1 MLCPNMI
8 LLLDMIVVSKFVLI
22 LIIAGFMPLSSISFF
37 RHMMPKKEK
46 EYNKA
51 IKEMGIKTN
60 RTVADT
66 YNYRRYFLPVSF
78 VTLICLLYST
88 YFTFAN
94 TFVADMKDSLL
105 LTGAFFGGT
114 ENKALMEQSM
124 SVLTYAFLGGFIWSA
139 QTIIRRLI
147 NNDLPPSV
155 YYSAGIR
162 ILLAS
167 AVALVLSFVIG
178 EEGSSNIIK
187 FKSSL
192 AAIAFLTGM
201 FPERVLSYLITVYQK
216 FVNPDEM
223 NTKQL
228 SLERLEGIS
237 MQHKERLEEIG
248 IDNAQNLATSSLT
261 QLCVETP
268 FEARMLL
275 DWIGQAKLLCYFKDD
290 IEKIRGVGIRS
301 VFDFFLAPKTAQQ
314 LQALAQAAGVS
325 KELLQNVYQEV
336 INDRGIQALY
346 GFLSGVNTPNE
357 EVDNQATT
365 ATTANQPKP
374 ANTAD
379 GTNPVP
385 TADKSKSTSTAGKS
399 KPTTTADKSKPA
411 DKAKPTNKADKTDEN

>member
-1 MLCPNMI
+1 MLISDII
-8 LLLDMIVVSKFVLI
+8 LLVDTIVVSKFLLI

-37 RHMMPKKEK
+37 RHMMPKKVK
-46 EYNKA
+46 EYNKS

-60 RTVADT
+60 RAVTDT
-66 YNYRRYFLPVSF
+66 YNYKRYFLPVSF
-78 VTLICLLYST
+78 VTLICLLYSA
-88 YFTFAN
+88 YFTFAD
-94 TFVADMKDSLL
+94 TFVSDMKDSLL
-105 LTGAFFGGT
+105 LTGAFFGSAD
-114 ENKALMEQSM
+114 NKKLMEQSM

-167 AVALVLSFVIG
+167 AVALILSFVIG
-178 EEGSSNIIK
+178 EEGSTNLLK

-201 FPERVLSYLITVYQK
+201 FPERVLSYLITLYQK

-275 DWIGQAKLLCYFKDD
+275 DWIGQAKLLCYLKDD
-290 IEKIRGVGIRS
+290 IDKVRSVGIRS
-301 VFDFFLAPKTAQQ
+301 VFDFFRAPKTPEE
-314 LQALAQAAGVS
+314 LQALAQAAGVN

-336 INDRGIQALY
+336 TNDKGIQSLY
-346 GFLSGVNTPNE
+346 GFLSGVNSPNTDIE
-357 EVDNQATT
+357 NRGQSNTENQA
-365 ATTANQPKP
+365 
-374 ANTAD
+374 
-379 GTNPVP
+379 
-385 TADKSKSTSTAGKS
+385 
-399 KPTTTADKSKPA
+399 
-411 DKAKPTNKADKTDEN
+411 